1 MFTFIDFSR
10 KFNKDDSIQ
19 ILYDFV
25 QSKFDEIQFEGS
37 WIIFELIKSFPTKVL
52 EDRDATLEKEGLC
65 PSAILQI
72 REVNGEDEDDEEDE
86 EDDE

>member
-1 MFTFIDFSR
+1 M
-10 KFNKDDSIQ
+10 
-19 ILYDFV
+19 
-25 QSKFDEIQFEGS
+25 
-37 WIIFELIKSFPTKVL
+37 L

-72 REVNGEDEDDEEDE
+72 REVNGEDEDDEGDE